1 MFFMQRIFQFL
12 SFGLPRRGVVA
23 LVTLLIITTAIV
35 IFSLSIG
42 FLSINQN
49 QIILDQSESSRLFGY
64 TDGCM
69 EEAYTKI
76 RRLGTYTGETFL
88 VDDVSCII
96 AVTSSESNRTVTVTA
111 TRGNYT
117 RSLRSVISLSPTF
130 SITSWQEI

>member
-1 MFFMQRIFQFL
+1 M
-12 SFGLPRRGVVA
+12 A